1 MKDEFNNLY
10 WHDAI
15 LESIYLDRSNPGHQ
29 DTVKLLIEWP
39 EGEKTNLE
47 FYECYGLQ
55 MEMNFGIVANES
67 ILKAECITESKEI
80 EDIREKWRM
89 MGADLKDL
97 KCFFIHT
104 NSTNSIL
111 KIFALNFRMQNLESF
126 HQQF

>member
-15 LESIYLDRSNPGHQ
+15 LESFYLDRSNPGHQ

-39 EGEKTNLE
+39 EGKKTYLE
-47 FYECYGLQ
+47 FFDCYELQ

-67 ILKAECITESKEI
+67 ILTAECITESEEI
-80 EDIREKWRM
+80 EDVREKWQK
-89 MGADLKDL
+89 MGVDLKDL
-97 KCFFIHT
+97 KCFFINT

-111 KIFALNFRMQNLESF
+111 KIFALNFRMQNFE
-126 HQQF
+126 